1 MKKTLYLILI
11 TFLFIS
17 CSDEQDS
24 SSIEKRENQTIN
36 KEPKEIAQKI
46 VPPKV
51 ASKTIVSKEVA
62 PKEVISKKVIPK
74 EYKFLF
80 HDLENHST
88 TLYIKNDL
96 YHFSNIK
103 QPIVMIAF
111 FATWCPPCRGQIP
124 HLSNLQ
130 KKFQKHLFILSTL
143 VHDDASDEKLKKF
156 IIAQK
161 VRFFIANGEKENL
174 KFADFI
180 TPKLGLSKDFPLPL
194 MILFVNGKYFTH
206 YEGMMPEEMIESDIK
221 QVLKKIDN

>member
-11 TFLFIS
+11 TFFFIS
-17 CSDEQDS
+17 CDNEKDS
-24 SSIEKRENQTIN
+24 NPTTSIKKKAAIQHEL
-36 KEPKEIAQKI
+36 KEVPKKI
-46 VPPKV
+46 VPVEIDSQKV
-51 ASKTIVSKEVA
+51 
-62 PKEVISKKVIPK
+62 PPK

-80 HDLENHST
+80 HDLEKQST
-88 TLYIKNDL
+88 TLHIKNDL

-130 KKFQKHLFILSTL
+130 KKFQKHLFILSAL
-143 VHDDASDEKLKKF
+143 VHDDSSSEKLNKF

-161 VRFFIANGEKENL
+161 ARFFIAKEEKENL
-174 KFADFI
+174 EFAHFI
-180 TPKLGLSKDFPLPL
+180 TPKLGLKEEFPLPL

>member
-11 TFLFIS
+11 TFLFGS
-17 CSDEQDS
+17 CDNNKDSNHIKSDKKKITIQD
-24 SSIEKRENQTIN
+24 EENKI
-36 KEPKEIAQKI
+36 IQKI
-46 VPPKV
+46 VH
-51 ASKTIVSKEVA
+51 KETSTL
-62 PKEVISKKVIPK
+62 KITPK

-80 HDLENHST
+80 HDLDKHST
-88 TLYIKNDL
+88 TLYIKDDI

-124 HLSNLQ
+124 HLSSLQ

-143 VHDDASDEKLKKF
+143 VHDDISDEKLKKF

-161 VRFFIANGEKENL
+161 VRFFIAMGEKENL

-180 TPKLGLSKDFPLPL
+180 TPKLALSKEFPLPL

-221 QVLKKIDN
+221 QALKKNKLK

>member
-1 MKKTLYLILI
+1 MKKTLYLLLI
-11 TFLFIS
+11 TSLFVS
-17 CSDEQDS
+17 CDNNKDSNHIKSDEKKMTIQD
-24 SSIEKRENQTIN
+24 EPN
-36 KEPKEIAQKI
+36 KIIQKVVPKKTST
-46 VPPKV
+46 PK
-51 ASKTIVSKEVA
+51 S
-62 PKEVISKKVIPK
+62 IPK

-80 HDLENHST
+80 HDLDNHST
-88 TLYIKNDL
+88 TLNIKDDI

-124 HLSNLQ
+124 HLSSLQ
-130 KKFQKHLFILSTL
+130 KKFKKHLFILSTL
-143 VHDDASDEKLKKF
+143 VHDDISDEKLKKF

-161 VRFFIANGEKENL
+161 VRFFIATGEKENL

-180 TPKLGLSKDFPLPL
+180 TPKLGLSKEFPLPL

-221 QVLKKIDN
+221 QALKKHKLK